1 MPKLRKKL
9 EELLANSVMRNAFAL
24 YLFQAL
30 NYALPLLLFPYLVR
44 TLGLE
49 GFGTWMFALAFIVVG
64 RVCVSYG
71 FDLTA
76 TRQVA
81 LLGPGNQQALS
92 QMVADIVAI
101 RLLIVASFF
110 LVVVPLLAWVPGDG
124 AVALLVAIGSFILLG
139 EAILPIWLYQGLER
153 IASLVAIRAGVR
165 LMNLTF
171 VVMFVSGP
179 EDIWLVPSIEAGALL
194 LGSIISMIYARKCF
208 GINIVLPKIQ
218 GIQRL
223 ARDGSGMFLTN
234 LAVLF
239 YTTISPIL
247 LGIMV
252 GPLAVASYSIAEKVY
267 SVARGLIGPFVQ
279 AVFPGLSRKFTL
291 NRWEF
296 ESDFARI
303 SKWVLAYCSLS
314 ALLLVLTAERIV
326 SLVAGGADSAAVSS
340 LYLFALALPFG
351 LGSFF
356 APMLVARGRTA
367 ELLKITLTNGALG
380 LVLVPVLGW
389 MYAAPGAAFAFLIVQ
404 IYNAIALYRVGK
416 SDFRSQP
423 HIG

>member
-1 MPKLRKKL
+1 MPQLRKKL
-9 EELLANSVMRNAFAL
+9 EHLLANNVMRNAFAL

-81 LLGPGNQQALS
+81 LLGAGNQHALS
-92 QMVADIVAI
+92 QMVADIAAI

-110 LVVVPLLAWVPGDG
+110 LILVPILAWVPGYG
-124 AVALLVAIGSFILLG
+124 VVASLVAIGSLILLG
-139 EAILPIWLYQGLER
+139 EAILPVWLYQGLER
-153 IASLVAIRAGVR
+153 MASLVAIRAGVR
-165 LMNLTF
+165 LMNFTF

-194 LGSIISMIYARKCF
+194 LGSIISMIFARKRF
-208 GINIVLPKIQ
+208 GIKNVFPEIQ
-218 GIQRL
+218 RMQRL
-223 ARDGSGMFLTN
+223 ARDGSVMFLTN
-234 LAVLF
+234 SAVLF
-239 YTTISPIL
+239 YTTMSPIL

-252 GPLAVASYSIAEKVY
+252 GPLAVASYSIAEKIY

-279 AVFPGLSRKFTL
+279 AVFPALSRKFTL
-291 NRWEF
+291 DRRGF
-296 ESDFARI
+296 ESHFASI
-303 SKWVLAYCSLS
+303 SKWVLIYFSLS
-314 ALLLVLTAERIV
+314 ALLLALTAEALV
-326 SLVAGGADSAAVSS
+326 SLIAGGADSAAVSS
-340 LYLFALALPFG
+340 LYVFALALPFG

-380 LVLVPVLGW
+380 LVLVTVLGW

-404 IYNAIALYRVGK
+404 IYNTIALYRAGK
-416 SDFRSQP
+416 SDFRS
-423 HIG
+423 